1 MAQFS
6 DDTSVDGAGALII
19 LPTYDERENLPGI
32 SAAALSA
39 LPGAHLL
46 VVDDSSPDG
55 TGQLADALARE
66 QPRLHVLHR
75 SQDRGLGRA
84 YLAGFRWALAHDYH
98 YVFEMDADWSHDPA
112 DLPRLLAATA
122 EADLVLGSR
131 YITGGGVNGWARHR
145 QWLSKGGNLYA
156 RGVLGLPQRDLTG
169 GFKCFRR
176 EVLERLDLESV
187 RSVGYAFQVELTWR
201 AIQAGFRVRE
211 VPIVFSERREGAS
224 KMNSAIVS
232 EAMLGLVRLRLR
244 G

>member
-32 SAAALSA
+32 SAAALAA

-55 TGQLADALARE
+55 TGQLADELARE

-75 SQDRGLGRA
+75 NQDRGLGRA
-84 YLAGFRWALAHDYH
+84 YLAGFRWALAHDYR

-112 DLPRLLAATA
+112 DLPRLLAATG

-131 YITGGGVNGWARHR
+131 YIAGGGVNGWARHR

-176 EVLERLDLESV
+176 GVLERLDLESV